1 MPVEKEIRENPID
14 IRRVYDWVRNERI
27 DEKIAGF
34 LKGSEVVYFVGCG
47 SSHYISMI
55 ASRYLTGVTGL
66 EAKDIPAGEILFAY
80 DQSVSKSKNKM
91 AVLMSR
97 SGETTE
103 TVKAAEILREAGIKT
118 VGITI
123 EEGSSL
129 EKAVD
134 LPVVVPIEEESVVM
148 TKSFNA
154 IVLMLQMAAEKLA
167 GIDKSRTYE
176 SLLKDLEIIMDE
188 SEEAAS
194 DFADG
199 ERYVFLGIG
208 PYEGVAREAALKLEE
223 MSLTVVEALSTF
235 EYRHGPKSLVEDG
248 VNIVIY
254 GDGEEERKL
263 ADELKSYGGRVILR
277 KKLSGNFEDSF
288 VQTIFAQFLSLEIAK
303 RKGVD
308 VENPRHLTK
317 VVRI

>member
-66 EAKDIPAGEILFAY
+66 ESKNIPAGEILFAY
-80 DQSVSKSKNKM
+80 DQSVSKSKNKA

-103 TVKAAEILREAGIKT
+103 TVKAAEVLKRSGIKT

-154 IVLMLQMAAEKLA
+154 IVLMLQMTAEKLA
-167 GIDKSRTYE
+167 GVDKSRTYE

-188 SEEAAS
+188 SEGSAI

-199 ERYVFLGIG
+199 DRYVFLGIG

-254 GDGEEERKL
+254 GDGEEEKKL

-288 VQTIFAQFLSLEIAK
+288 VQTIFAQFLGLEIAK